1 MIKLQ
6 VQRIERRSIKQDP
19 CPLCGDTTF
28 LIITEKPSRVIEC
41 ENCSFSFRSHRPSPV
56 ELEQYYSW
64 SQSPTHQE
72 GENKLRERETKWK
85 VKLLSQMVN
94 LNRVQS
100 LLDIG
105 CDDGLFLFTLKRN
118 FPHLEVFGVE
128 PSERRVRI
136 AKEIYGL
143 KNIETGL
150 CEKADIKRTFDLI
163 TAFHVLEHVHDPIKF
178 LQKIKSVMNLQSLL
192 CLQVPT
198 VSLSRIDLPLGIR
211 FLLPGYFFSE
221 HLWFFT
227 PKTFAVLLEQQ
238 EFSIKTMRFDS
249 FGIQPSLNSFV
260 MRYMPW
266 LFPVYEQASRFIL
279 FPFISFNRGPQV
291 TAIVYLHCQSAFNQD
306 NSAPL
311 TSL

>member
-1 MIKLQ
+1 MKYSRYTIKLQ
-6 VQRIERRSIKQDP
+6 VQRIEKRSIKEEP
-19 CPLCGDTTF
+19 CPLCGGTTF

-41 ENCSFSFRSHRPSPV
+41 ENCQFNFKSHRPSPV
-56 ELEQYYSW
+56 ELEQYYSS

-72 GENKLRERETKWK
+72 GENKLREREIKWK

-118 FPHLEVFGVE
+118 FPHLEVFGIE

-143 KNIETGL
+143 KNIRTGL
-150 CEKADIKRTFDLI
+150 FENTDIKRTFDLI

-198 VSLSRIDLPLGIR
+198 VSHCRIDLPLGIR
-211 FLLPGYFFSE
+211 FLLYGYFLSE

-227 PKTFAVLLEQQ
+227 PKTLCRLLEQQ
-238 EFSIKTMRFDS
+238 EFSIKTVRFDS
-249 FGIQPSLNSFV
+249 VSVQSFVDSFV

-266 LFPVYEQASRFIL
+266 AFPVYEQASRFIL
-279 FPFISFNRGPQV
+279 FPFILSIRGLQV
-291 TAIVYLHCQSAFNQD
+291 TAIAEIRR
-306 NSAPL
+306 
-311 TSL
+311 

>member
-1 MIKLQ
+1 MKYSRCMIKLQ
-6 VQRIERRSIKQDP
+6 VQRIEKRSIKEEP
-19 CPLCGDTTF
+19 CPLCGGTTF
-28 LIITEKPSRVIEC
+28 LIITEKPPRVIEC
-41 ENCSFSFRSHRPSPV
+41 ENCQFNFKSHRPSPV

-118 FPHLEVFGVE
+118 FSHLEVFGVE

-143 KNIETGL
+143 KNIRTGL
-150 CEKADIKRTFDLI
+150 FENTDIKRTFDLI
-163 TAFHVLEHVHDPIKF
+163 TAFHVLEHVYDPDEF
-178 LQKIKSVMNLQSLL
+178 LTKVISLFVVE
-192 CLQVPT
+192 VPT
-198 VSLSRIDLPLGIR
+198 VSLSRLNLPLGIK
-211 FLLPGYFFSE
+211 LLTPGYTNSSE

-227 PKTFAVLLEQQ
+227 PKTLKLLLESQGFYVKKLTCTTLA
-238 EFSIKTMRFDS
+238 FSH
-249 FGIQPSLNSFV
+249 L
-260 MRYMPW
+260 
-266 LFPVYEQASRFIL
+266 
-279 FPFISFNRGPQV
+279 
-291 TAIVYLHCQSAFNQD
+291 
-306 NSAPL
+306 
-311 TSL
+311 